1 MNTLHPSRRLLT
13 PTMPEKIINWEQAME
28 QVGGDREFLDEV
40 LQDLLA
46 EARTA
51 EEEISTAIEDRDFS
65 QIMKAA
71 HRIKGSASYLCCDA
85 LKQSSFK
92 LQEAGHAGTQ
102 SNDNEE
108 YLINQIKDL
117 FDEFEFC
124 LKDLRGEVSSS
135 K

>member
-1 MNTLHPSRRLLT
+1 
-13 PTMPEKIINWEQAME
+13 MPHQVINWEEAMN

-46 EARTA
+46 EAGTA
-51 EEEISTAIEDRDFS
+51 EDEISSAIRNRDFS

-71 HRIKGSASYLCCDA
+71 HRIKGSASYLCCEA
-85 LKQSSFK
+85 LKEASFK

-102 SNDNEE
+102 ANANESQLLQKIE
-108 YLINQIKDL
+108 DL
-117 FDEFEFC
+117 FDDFEVC
-124 LKDLRGEVSSS
+124 LRELRSEIRGA